1 MEILIDGKK
10 VKSGEGKTILEVAL
24 ENGIEIPHLC
34 WHPALEPYGAC
45 RLCLV
50 EVEDN
55 NRKTLVASCTYPVR
69 DGLKV
74 FTNTEKV
81 FQSRRFVIK
90 LLLGNAPDSEKIKKL
105 AKDYEVSLSSSIALF
120 PADNCIRCGLCV
132 RVCRELIKKESI
144 GFIKRGIE
152 RIPETP
158 FLEENPECLAC
169 GACAYLCP
177 TGRIKILDGEGTR
190 KIELWRR
197 KEKLAVCKNCGKNFV
212 PLKQIEEVKAKIENE
227 ELKEFLELCPECRR
241 KILFSKLKKGEM
253 VEQN

>member
-1 MEILIDGKK
+1 MEFLIDGKK
-10 VKSGEGKTILEVAL
+10 VQGEEGKTILEVAL
-24 ENGIEIPHLC
+24 ENGIEIPHFC

-50 EVEDN
+50 EIEERG
-55 NRKTLVASCTYPVR
+55 RKTLTTSCTYPAR
-69 DGLKV
+69 EGIKV

-90 LLLGNAPDSEKIKKL
+90 LLLRCAPDSDRIKKL
-105 AKDYEVSLSSSIALF
+105 AEEYKVSLPSSLF
-120 PADNCIRCGLCV
+120 PLPSNCIRCGLCV

-177 TGRIKILDGEGTR
+177 TGRIKIKDGEER
-190 KIELWRR
+190 EIDVWHK
-197 KEKLAVCKNCGKNFV
+197 KEELAVCASCGKKFA
-212 PLKQIEEVKAKIENE
+212 PLKQVEEAKSKIENE
-227 ELKEFLELCPECRR
+227 ELKEFLELCTECRR
-241 KILFSKLKKGEM
+241 KRIMINFKYVGGTKFI
-253 VEQN
+253 